1 MSGSG
6 SNISIFSLVSD
17 ALDRGPCDTPEQR
30 LAIYRA
36 LEVRVLETA
45 GDEAKATKAI
55 DELRRTIARL
65 DVAYGYFDDLSALGS
80 PPSGSRTEDR
90 IVQAEKSKVPM
101 IKRVG
106 KRRFPVLGA
115 LFGRGSGVSGTPPGP
130 APGEDNGPFSDHV
143 YLSIDAELDGEE
155 VICRYAYCYDP
166 ACQLQLSIVSGSNR
180 LLFDFSTRA
189 FSMRYAFKHLSQA
202 LDAKGLRVP
211 SAGLQAGAVWET
223 EERDCEE
230 VRLPPSR
237 ERLHACAFI
246 SAPG

>member
-36 LEVRVLETA
+36 LEARFLETA
-45 GDEAKATKAI
+45 GDEETARKAV

-65 DVAYGYFDDLSALGS
+65 DVAHGYFDDLSAFGAA
-80 PPSGSRTEDR
+80 PPENRTEER
-90 IVQAEKSKVPM
+90 IVHAEKSKVPV
-101 IKRVG
+101 ITRIG
-106 KRRFPVLGA
+106 KRRFPIFGA

-130 APGEDNGPFSDHV
+130 APGPDDGPFSDHV
-143 YLSIDAELDGEE
+143 YLSIDAELDG
-155 VICRYAYCYDP
+155 VSVTCRYAYCYDP
-166 ACQLQLSIVSGSNR
+166 ACLLQLSIVTGSNQS
-180 LLFDFSTRA
+180 LFDFSTRA

-202 LDAKGLRVP
+202 LDEKGLSVP

-230 VRLPPSR
+230 VRLPPSG
-237 ERLHACAFI
+237 ERLHAFEFVPV
-246 SAPG
+246 PG